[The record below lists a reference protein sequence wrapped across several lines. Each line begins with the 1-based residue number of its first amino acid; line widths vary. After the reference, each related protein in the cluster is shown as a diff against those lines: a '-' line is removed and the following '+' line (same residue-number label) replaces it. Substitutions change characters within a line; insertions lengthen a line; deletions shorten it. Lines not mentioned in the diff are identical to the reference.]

1 MKIGILISCLL
12 LISVFSY
19 AYADSIII
27 DADVK
32 QADTR
37 QNLTPSLQN
46 SLPTNTK
53 KYFSINLNEN
63 IGISANDQK
72 PSSPNSKSMMVG
84 SIKRISLSEYISIT
98 TAGLDHNSIAIF
110 KNNNM
115 DKITTLEQLSYPERI
130 RLNGKNVLVDNYNV
144 NLLLDQFPIVKVT
157 NNLLTNLYYEKIT
170 YCCIEEKI
178 QIVNDIAF
186 VDNFLLENNIP
197 QFYQLD
203 NIASTD
209 FADVVHDL
217 SASTNPTIL
226 LLLVLLSSYLLYS
239 YEDVKIKYNKN
250 RIFSFCFILIL
261 ALSSIFT
268 PFSISQSY
276 WGYAYGE
283 VESNSSSAIYSTTPQ
298 NSLSLT
304 NPASNSTIYH
314 TTQVSQNDTSQTG
327 NLTYYHWNL
336 FHSKNQTSL
345 PYHISLN
352 ATPNA
357 GNSTSPHWNSSH
369 SRSQTSLPYHTSQNV
384 PSQTSSPTPLQL
396 PNGVNTQP
404 TPALNGVGMSDVL
417 TIKVTR
423 ANPTGTSISSLP
435 INTNNPQNATS
446 SFSNLP
452 MSDSVLAMLRTLS
465 GSVTSVYVSN
475 QVSLADSVSFVTT
488 NSNGSKIVPVF
499 LNQVTISDSVIVTK
513 PGVTV
518 PNSTQSWQ
526 FNSINSTNHVGNVAI
541 INGTNGNL
549 LQLQGNGYLTD
560 KSNQTKTLENFTI
573 SAWVKPDYSQGS
585 PVFTVVS
592 KYNEF
597 ALTINNNIN
606 PRGVASFG
614 VYDGIKWTTVNST
627 VQLNQTWNH
636 LVSTYNGSAISIYV
650 NGTLQSTTPIKST
663 LVLAADGDLVPKTP
677 DQISSNNDVVIGALL
692 DTARGFGQP
701 MNSFSGL
708 IQKVSFY
715 EPYLNQQQVAQLYIQ
730 ELPTFVP
737 PSSASYITPVSDGI
751 DILDA
756 IATWLD
762 SSNLNTTSLAAV
774 PSVNNTQQTYLITQ
788 NPEFIY
794 QYLSDAQLLTIT
806 PAIKPSHKQPQ
817 TGGWADSE
825 KSITIDITGPD
836 GKKKTFS
843 PTISEIRQG
852 KYDIKVPSLRDVRA
866 GIYSVKITM
875 VRNGQKFVTN
885 DQYQWGLVSVNTDM
899 STYKP
904 GDVAKLILVVLN
916 STGNSVCNSNILMTI
931 TDPQSKKTT
940 LATGLGIT
948 PSNEC
953 GLYDANYTTTTQ
965 GNYSVNVSAQTQTG
979 YAFFSTSFLAQN
991 YTQYQ
996 ITRQADS
1003 KIDPVDYPNNFKVTL
1018 DVQSF
1023 VGNAPVVIREYVPAN
1038 FTVTTDGQVNQTG
1051 DTKVITWLK
1060 NLGPGNST
1068 NVSYNYSVPKI
1079 YPKLYA
1085 LGKAQIGQSNMTYV
1099 EARNWFVAVDPLTTQ
1114 VDTTTAANTNAL
1126 AEEKSTKQNVCISA
1140 TVCYSAYITSS
1151 SNAVMAK
1158 STDGGNTWGAPVALS
1173 SGLTV
1178 VGLGIWYDRWTPGDK
1193 TGNNIHVLFLDSGN
1207 DRTNY
1212 VRYSTNNDSAST
1224 SVQTVTFAMGSQ
1236 TDNNDLGITKGA
1248 DGTLYAVTDDTTGL
1262 TGGHSFMHYCKSDCT
1277 VASNWKETPQLFA
1290 SGNKVGTLGEND
1302 NLLLPLND
1310 TDSSVMIVAQNV
1322 TTSTFKGAIYY
1333 NIFDPVTNTTKYSDF
1348 QVITGGTTHGW
1359 KTNANYRHTLSGAVD
1374 PLYHT
1379 IYISYVNNTDVAGVS
1394 TAIGVWKYVPS
1405 SSPSWTQLTK
1415 IPATNSS
1422 SFILDS
1428 SIGIANSTGL
1438 YVAYS
1443 EAKTVGTDNIY
1454 YAVSVDGGN
1463 TWTQDQQIND
1473 IAAGDFRSVSIEA
1486 SSDTSL
1492 HVLWQSRTTG
1502 PTTIHL
1508 YTDTVTQVAFQR
1520 ESMAI
1525 VDQPVVI
1532 VRRRSS
1538 SQSDSMPL
1546 SDALTIGGKRSAM
1559 VSNAIPLSDVLS
1571 TAGVH
1576 HLTLNE
1582 ASSISDTSSRQRFKI
1597 ATEIDS
1603 IPLSDQLTIQK
1614 KLSRSLS
1621 DAIPLSDSLTIARKT
1636 SKSLSDSIPL
1646 SDQLTYKRVSFTLPI

>member
-1 MKIGILISCLL
+1 MKLGILISCLL

-32 QADTR
+32 QADAK
-37 QNLTPSLQN
+37 QNLQTLSIQN
-46 SLPTNTK
+46 SLPTYTK
-53 KYFSINLNEN
+53 KYFSINLNEK

-72 PSSPNSKSMMVG
+72 PSSENSKAVIIG

-130 RLNGKNVLVDNYNV
+130 RLHGKNILVDNYNA
-144 NLLLDQFPIVKVT
+144 NLVLDQFPIVKIT
-157 NNLLTNLYYEKIT
+157 NSLLTNLYYEKIS

-178 QIVNDIAF
+178 EIVHDIAF

-197 QFYQLD
+197 QFYQLGI
-203 NIASTD
+203 IANTD

-217 SASTNPTIL
+217 STSTNPTIL

-239 YEDVKIKYNKN
+239 YEDVKIKYNRN

-283 VESNSSSAIYSTTPQ
+283 VESNSSGAVYSTTSQ

-304 NPASNSTIYH
+304 NLANSSNPHNSLI
-314 TTQVSQNDTSQTG
+314 SQNTTSQTG
-327 NLTYYHWNL
+327 NLT
-336 FHSKNQTSL
+336 
-345 PYHISLN
+345 SLN
-352 ATPNA
+352 GLNINPP
-357 GNSTSPHWNSSH
+357 STST
-369 SRSQTSLPYHTSQNV
+369 RVSQNTK
-384 PSQTSSPTPLQL
+384 TSSPTTPQL
-396 PNGVNTQP
+396 TSPVTPQP
-404 TPALNGVGMSDVL
+404 PSGLNANPAPAVNGVGMADVL
-417 TIKVTR
+417 TITVTR
-423 ANPTGTSISSLP
+423 ANSTTTSISSLP
-435 INTNNPQNATS
+435 TITNSPKNATS
-446 SFSNLP
+446 SFTNQVP

-465 GSVTSVYVSN
+465 GYVNNVSISN
-475 QVSLADSVSFVTT
+475 HVPLSDSVSLVTT
-488 NSNGSKIVPVF
+488 NSNGTKIVPVF
-499 LNQVTISDSVIVTK
+499 LNQVTISDSVVAIK

-518 PNSTQSWQ
+518 PNATQSWK

-541 INGTNGNL
+541 VNSTNGNS
-549 LQLQGNGYLTD
+549 LQLQGNGYLT
-560 KSNQTKTLENFTI
+560 SNLTQTKILKNFTI

-592 KYNEF
+592 KENEF
-597 ALTINNNIN
+597 SLTINNNIN
-606 PRGVASFG
+606 PRGVATFS

-627 VQLNQTWNH
+627 VQLNQTWSH
-636 LVSTYNGSAISIYV
+636 LVSTYDGSTISIYV
-650 NGTLQSTTPIKST
+650 NGTLQSTTQIKSN
-663 LVLAADGDLVPKTP
+663 LVLADDGDLVPKTP
-677 DQISSNNDVVIGALL
+677 DQLSSNKDLVIGAFV
-692 DTARGFGQP
+692 DSARGYGFP
-701 MNSFSGL
+701 LNSFSGL

-715 EPYLNQQQVAQLYIQ
+715 EPYLNQQQVGQLYTQ
-730 ELPTFVP
+730 ELPAFAP
-737 PSSASYITPVSDGI
+737 PAPYTSLVSDGI
-751 DILDA
+751 DIVDT
-756 IATWLD
+756 IDTWLD
-762 SSNLNTTSLAAV
+762 TSNLNTTSLAAV
-774 PSVNNTQQTYLITQ
+774 PTVNSTQQTYLITQ

-817 TGGWADSE
+817 TEGWSDSE
-825 KSITIDITGPD
+825 KSISIEITGPD

-852 KYDIKVPSLRDVRA
+852 KYDIKVPSMRDVRA
-866 GIYSVKITM
+866 GIYNVKITM

-885 DQYQWGLVSVNTDM
+885 SQYQWGLVSVNTDM

-953 GLYDANYTTTTQ
+953 GLYNANYTTTTQ

-979 YAFFSTSFLAQN
+979 YAFFTTSFLAQN

-996 ITRQADS
+996 IIRQADS
-1003 KIDPVDYPNNFKVTL
+1003 KIDPVDYANNFKVTL

-1085 LGKAQIGQSNMTYV
+1085 LGKAQIGQSNSTYT

-1114 VDTTTAANTNAL
+1114 VDTTTAANTNYL
-1126 AEEKSTKQNVCISA
+1126 TMTKSTKQNVCISS
-1140 TVCYSAYITSS
+1140 TVCYSAYITSAN
-1151 SNAVMAK
+1151 NAVMAK
-1158 STDGGNTWGAPVALS
+1158 STDGGNTWGAPTALS

-1178 VGLGIWYDRWTPGDK
+1178 VALGIWYDRWTPGNK
-1193 TGNNIHVLFLDSGN
+1193 VGNNIHVIFTDSGN
-1207 DRTNY
+1207 DRFNY
-1212 VRYSTNNDSAST
+1212 VRYSTNNDSATT
-1224 SVQTVTFAMGSQ
+1224 SIQ
-1236 TDNNDLGITKGA
+1236 TDIYSLGTQTANNDVGVTEGS
-1248 DGTLYAVTDDTTGL
+1248 DGTLYAMADDTTGL
-1262 TGGHSFMHYCKSDCT
+1262 TNGHSFMEYCPSSCT
-1277 VASNWKETPQLFA
+1277 VAANWTEAPQPFA
-1290 SGNKVGTLGEND
+1290 SGNKVGTLCECD
-1302 NLLLPLND
+1302 TLLLPLNN
-1310 TDSSVMIVAQNV
+1310 TNIMMLMQNV
-1322 TTSTFKGAIYY
+1322 TTATFKGAIAY
-1333 NIFDPVTNTTKYSDF
+1333 NIYQRASNTTQFSDF
-1348 QVITGGTTHGW
+1348 QVITGGTVHGW
-1359 KTNANYRHTLSGAVD
+1359 KTSSTYRHTLSGAVD
-1374 PLYHT
+1374 PLYNT
-1379 IYISYVNNTDVAGVS
+1379 VYISYVNNTNVAGVN

-1405 SSPSWTQLTK
+1405 SSPTWTQLTK

-1422 SFILDS
+1422 SVILDS

-1443 EAKTVGTDNIY
+1443 EAKNVGTDNIY
-1454 YAVSVDGGN
+1454 YAVSLDGGN
-1463 TWTQDQQIND
+1463 TWTKDQQIND

-1492 HVLWQSRTTG
+1492 HVMWQSRTTG

-1546 SDALTIGGKRSAM
+1546 SDALTIGGKRSAL
-1559 VSNAIPLSDVLS
+1559 VSYAVPLSDVLS

-1597 ATEIDS
+1597 ATETDS
-1603 IPLSDQLTIQK
+1603 MPLSDQLTIVQ
-1614 KLSRSLS
+1614 KLSRSYS
-1621 DAIPLSDSLTIARKT
+1621 DAIPLSDKLTIMKST
-1636 SKSLSDSIPL
+1636 S
-1646 SDQLTYKRVSFTLPI
+1646 